1 MTSHVSSSSREE
13 ENVMSLPHQ
22 NRHNRRAVLKGAAGL
37 SLAAGLTGSAPGP
50 TRAAQDAAN
59 LQFWD
64 MVWGP
69 PEYIDTNEALIG
81 QFNEANPAIQV
92 EYRST
97 PWANWY
103 QTFTTAIGAGSAPDV
118 STGAAYQAV
127 QFYDQGAVAA
137 VDELVAELE
146 SSGALDDFLPGT
158 IDRLRYD
165 DHYVAVPWAIDIR
178 VLYYRRDLL
187 EEAGVEP
194 PATWEDF
201 AAAASALTTG
211 EQQYGYVLSGAENGG
226 VHHIL
231 SFCLNNGGG
240 LFTPERT
247 VNLMDERNVE
257 ALQLLAD
264 MVAAGSVHPAS
275 AGYIGDDARKAFSQ
289 GDAAMI
295 LDTPGLEGRLP
306 EIAEQIG
313 VMEPLSSPSG
323 EQGTVS
329 WVNNIMLY
337 EQSEFKDQAM
347 EFLAWRLD
355 NLLPLWTEGH
365 VTQIPVRQS
374 IADDEYF
381 ADKENIRF
389 IIENWV
395 PVGKSTGAQAE
406 GIFPVLNEVEGEG
419 VLQTLAQDLLQGQP
433 VQDAMQKANE
443 RLVAIVV

>member
-1 MTSHVSSSSREE
+1 MTFSQHNLHSR
-13 ENVMSLPHQ
+13 
-22 NRHNRRAVLKGAAGL
+22 RTVLQGAAALG
-37 SLAAGLTGSAPGP
+37 LAAGLGGGASGS
-50 TRAAQDAAN
+50 RVAAQDAAS
-59 LQFWD
+59 LEFWD

-69 PEYIDTNEALIG
+69 PEYIDTNEALIA
-81 QFNEANPAIQV
+81 QFNEENPAIQV

-137 VDELVAELE
+137 VDELVAQLE
-146 SSGALDDFLPGT
+146 SSGALADFLPGA
-158 IDRLRYD
+158 IERLRYD

-178 VLYYRRDLL
+178 VLYYRRDLF

-201 AAAASALTTG
+201 TAAASALTTR

-231 SFCLNNGGG
+231 AFCLNNGGG

-257 ALQLLAD
+257 ALQMLAD
-264 MVAAGSVHPAS
+264 MVAAGAVHPAS
-275 AGYIGDDARKAFSQ
+275 AGYTGDDALKAFSQ

-295 LDTPGLEGRLP
+295 LATPGLEGRLP
-306 EIAEQIG
+306 EIADQIG
-313 VMEPLSSPSG
+313 VMEPLTSTSG

-337 EQSEFKDQAM
+337 EQSEDKEQAM

-374 IADDEYF
+374 IADDDYF

-395 PVGKSTGAQAE
+395 PVGKSTGALAE

-419 VLQTLAQDLLQGQP
+419 VLQTLAQDLLQGQA

-443 RLVAIVV
+443 RLVSIVE

>member
-1 MTSHVSSSSREE
+1 MTWHVSSSSREE

-257 ALQLLAD
+257 ALQMLSD
-264 MVAAGSVHPAS
+264 MVAAGAVHPAS
-275 AGYIGDDARKAFSQ
+275 AGYTGDDALKAFSQ

-295 LDTPGLEGRLP
+295 LDTPGLEGELP

-313 VMEPLSSPSG
+313 STTSCSTSRANPKTRRWSSLPGGWTICCRSG
-323 EQGTVS
+323 PRGTS
-329 WVNNIMLY
+329 PRSRCANR
-337 EQSEFKDQAM
+337 S
-347 EFLAWRLD
+347 
-355 NLLPLWTEGH
+355 PT
-365 VTQIPVRQS
+365 TS
-374 IADDEYF
+374 ISPT
-381 ADKENIRF
+381 RRTS
-389 IIENWV
+389 
-395 PVGKSTGAQAE
+395 GSSSRTGCRSARAR
-406 GIFPVLNEVEGEG
+406 GPRPM
-419 VLQTLAQDLLQGQP
+419 ASS
-433 VQDAMQKANE
+433 
-443 RLVAIVV
+443 RC

>member
-1 MTSHVSSSSREE
+1 MLSHHRTR
-13 ENVMSLPHQ
+13 Q
-22 NRHNRRAVLKGAAGL
+22 NRRTLLKGAAGL
-37 SLAAGLTGSAPGP
+37 GLSASLVGRAPAP
-50 TRAAQDAAN
+50 SFAVQDGAN

-69 PEYIDTNEALIG
+69 PEYIDTNEMLVS
-81 QFNEANPAIQV
+81 QFNEVDPNIQV

-137 VDELVAELE
+137 VDDLVADLE
-146 SSGALDDFLPGT
+146 SSGALADFLPGT
-158 IDRLRYD
+158 VERLRYD

-178 VLYYRRDLL
+178 VLYYRKDLL
-187 EEAGVEP
+187 EAAGVEP
-194 PATWEDF
+194 PTTWEDF
-201 AAAASALTTG
+201 AAAASAVTTG
-211 EQQYGYVLSGAENGG
+211 DQQYGYVLSGAENGG

-231 SFCLNNGGG
+231 AFCLNNGGG
-240 LFTPERT
+240 LFTPDRT

-257 ALQLLAD
+257 ALQMLSDL
-264 MVAAGSVHPAS
+264 VAAGAVHPAS
-275 AGYIGDDARKAFSQ
+275 AGYTGDDALKAFSQ

-295 LDTPGLEGRLP
+295 LATPGLEGRLP

-313 VMEPLSSPSG
+313 IMEPLTAPNG
-323 EQGTVS
+323 EKGTVS
-329 WVNNIMLY
+329 WVNNVMLY
-337 EQSEFKDQAM
+337 EQSEHKDQAM
-347 EFLAWRLD
+347 EFLKWRLD

-365 VTQIPVRQS
+365 VTQIPVRAS
-374 IADDEYF
+374 IAADPYF
-381 ADKENIRF
+381 ADNANMNF

-395 PVGKSTGAQAE
+395 PVGKSTGALAE

-419 VLQTLAQDLLQGQP
+419 VLQTLAQDLLQGQG
-433 VQDAMQKANE
+433 VEEAMQKADE
-443 RLVAIVV
+443 RLKSIVE

>member
-1 MTSHVSSSSREE
+1 MSSFARR
-13 ENVMSLPHQ
+13 
-22 NRHNRRAVLKGAAGL
+22 RHNRRTLLK
-37 SLAAGLTGSAPGP
+37 SLAGVGLATGLAGYAPD
-50 TRAAQDAAN
+50 RSHAAQDAAN

-69 PEYIDTNEALIG
+69 PEYIDTNEALIA
-81 QFNEANPAIQV
+81 QFNEATPAIQV

-146 SSGALDDFLPGT
+146 STGALDDFLPGT
-158 IDRLRYD
+158 IERLRYD

-178 VLYYRRDLL
+178 VLYYRRDLF
-187 EEAGVEP
+187 EDAGVEP
-194 PATWEDF
+194 PTTWEDF
-201 AAAASALTTG
+201 AAAAAALTTG

-231 SFCLNNGGG
+231 AFCLNNGGG
-240 LFTPERT
+240 LFTPERA

-275 AGYIGDDARKAFSQ
+275 AGYTGDDALKAFSQ
-289 GDAAMI
+289 GDAAMV
-295 LDTPGLEGRLP
+295 LATPGLEGRLP
-306 EIAEQIG
+306 EIGEQIG
-313 VMEPLSSPSG
+313 VMQPLTSPSG

-337 EQSEFKDQAM
+337 EQSESKEQAM

-374 IADDEYF
+374 IADDDYF

-443 RLVAIVV
+443 RLVSIVE